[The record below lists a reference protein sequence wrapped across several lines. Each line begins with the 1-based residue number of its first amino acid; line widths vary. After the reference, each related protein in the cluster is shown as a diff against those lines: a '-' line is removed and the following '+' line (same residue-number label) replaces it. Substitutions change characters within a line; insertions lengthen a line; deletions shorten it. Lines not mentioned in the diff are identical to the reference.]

1 MSSLSINIVEKP
13 TIDNVKLQK
22 MIFIYNAIQDG
33 WEVKMNK
40 NNIYT
45 FSKKHENKKE
55 IFNDSYL
62 IDFIK
67 KNVNI

>member
-1 MSSLSINIVEKP
+1 MSSLNINIIEKP

-40 NNIYT
+40 
-45 FSKKHENKKE
+45 E
-55 IFNDSYL
+55 
-62 IDFIK
+62 
-67 KNVNI
+67 